1 MTVNGLREEVAGCGD
16 APGEFWDFQLY
27 ILGHT
32 ARSLD
37 AVINL
42 KKLCED
48 QLCGRY
54 RVEIIDVLE
63 RPDRA
68 NEDQIMA
75 NPTLIRR
82 WPLPVRR
89 VIGDL
94 SDTDLVLAGLGIRP
108 RSADRIGEA
117 T

>member
-1 MTVNGLREEVAGCGD
+1 MAVNGLREEVAGCGD
-16 APGEFWDFQLY
+16 DPGEFWDLQLY

-42 KKLCED
+42 KKLCD
-48 QLCGRY
+48 DRLHGRY
-54 RVEIIDVLE
+54 RVEVIDVLE
-63 RPDRA
+63 SPDRA
-68 NEDQIMA
+68 EQYQSMA

-94 SDTDLVLAGLGIRP
+94 SDTDSVLAGLGIRP
-108 RSADRIGEA
+108 RF
-117 T
+117 

>member
-1 MTVNGLREEVAGCGD
+1 MTTNDLREAVAGYSD
-16 APGEFWDFQLY
+16 DPGESWDLQLY

-48 QLCGRY
+48 QLHGRY
-54 RVEIIDVLE
+54 RVEVIDVLE
-63 RPDRA
+63 RPERA
-68 NEDQIMA
+68 EEHQIMA
-75 NPTLIRR
+75 NPTLIRCR
-82 WPLPVRR
+82 PLPVRR

-94 SDTDLVLAGLGIRP
+94 SDTDAVLAGLGIRP
-108 RSADRIGEA
+108 RS
-117 T
+117 

>member
-1 MTVNGLREEVAGCGD
+1 MAVNGLYDEVAGCGD
-16 APGEFWDFQLY
+16 DPGEFWDLHLY

-48 QLCGRY
+48 RLRGRY

-63 RPDRA
+63 SPARA

-94 SDTDLVLAGLGIRP
+94 SDTDSVLAGLDIRP
-108 RSADRIGEA
+108 RS
-117 T
+117 